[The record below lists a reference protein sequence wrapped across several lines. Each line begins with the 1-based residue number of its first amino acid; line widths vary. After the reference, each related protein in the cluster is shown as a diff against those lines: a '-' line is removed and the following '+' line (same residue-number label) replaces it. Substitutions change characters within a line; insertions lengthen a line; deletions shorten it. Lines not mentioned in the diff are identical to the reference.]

1 MVTLI
6 TGAAGFIGFH
16 LINRLLK
23 RGEKI
28 IGIDN
33 LSPYYDVNLKKSRL
47 NILKENKN
55 FFYKNVDISDFES
68 LKSCFKEDKIT
79 LVCHLAAQAGVRYA
93 LENPAEYV
101 NTNLVGHFNI
111 LENCKIF
118 GVKNLLYAS
127 SSSVYGGN
135 TKIPFSEKDNVDN
148 PVSLYAATKRSDELL
163 SSTYSNLYKIN
174 TIGLRFFTVYG
185 PWGRPDMATW
195 IFTERIL
202 NNQPIKVFNKGNMY
216 RDFTYID
223 DIIEGTMSI
232 YDFLSNTTNKVIS
245 DVYNIGNNS
254 PVNLLDF
261 INIIESSLGKTAT
274 KTMLPMQLGD
284 VEKTYADITKI
295 QTDFNFKPSTS
306 IKRGV
311 PKFLEWYK
319 KYHKL

>member
-79 LVCHLAAQAGVRYA
+79 LVCHLAAQAGVRYS

-245 DVYNIGNNS
+245 DVYNI
-254 PVNLLDF
+254 
-261 INIIESSLGKTAT
+261 
-274 KTMLPMQLGD
+274 
-284 VEKTYADITKI
+284 
-295 QTDFNFKPSTS
+295 
-306 IKRGV
+306 
-311 PKFLEWYK
+311 
-319 KYHKL
+319 

>member
-148 PVSLYAATKRSDELL
+148 PVSLYAATKRSDEIL

-216 RDFTYID
+216 RDFTYIE

-232 YDFLSNTTNKVIS
+232 YDFLSNTANTTNKVIS
-245 DVYNIGNNS
+245 DVYNIH
-254 PVNLLDF
+254 
-261 INIIESSLGKTAT
+261 E
-274 KTMLPMQLGD
+274 
-284 VEKTYADITKI
+284 
-295 QTDFNFKPSTS
+295 
-306 IKRGV
+306 
-311 PKFLEWYK
+311 
-319 KYHKL
+319 

>member
-79 LVCHLAAQAGVRYA
+79 LVCHLAAQAGVRYS

-163 SSTYSNLYKIN
+163 SSTYSNLYKMN

-261 INIIESSLGKTAT
+261 INIIESGLGKTAT

-306 IKRGV
+306 IKLGV

>member
-79 LVCHLAAQAGVRYA
+79 LVCHLAAQAGVRYS

-163 SSTYSNLYKIN
+163 SSTYSNLYKMN

-261 INIIESSLGKTAT
+261 INIIESGLFYRLDASNVL
-274 KTMLPMQLGD
+274 
-284 VEKTYADITKI
+284 EKNIASVIMPIGIDHKDFLKKGTIDEIVYEKCSHLLWEYKI
-295 QTDFNFKPSTS
+295 F
-306 IKRGV
+306 I
-311 PKFLEWYK
+311 
-319 KYHKL
+319 

>member
-79 LVCHLAAQAGVRYA
+79 LVCHLAAQAGVRYS

-163 SSTYSNLYKIN
+163 SSTYSNLYKMN

-261 INIIESSLGKTAT
+261 INIIESVKNYG
-274 KTMLPMQLGD
+274 
-284 VEKTYADITKI
+284 
-295 QTDFNFKPSTS
+295 F
-306 IKRGV
+306 
-311 PKFLEWYK
+311 
-319 KYHKL
+319 

>member
-101 NTNLVGHFNI
+101 NSNLVGHFYI
-111 LENCKIF
+111 LEN
-118 GVKNLLYAS
+118 Y
-127 SSSVYGGN
+127 Y
-135 TKIPFSEKDNVDN
+135 
-148 PVSLYAATKRSDELL
+148 
-163 SSTYSNLYKIN
+163 
-174 TIGLRFFTVYG
+174 
-185 PWGRPDMATW
+185 
-195 IFTERIL
+195 
-202 NNQPIKVFNKGNMY
+202 
-216 RDFTYID
+216 
-223 DIIEGTMSI
+223 
-232 YDFLSNTTNKVIS
+232 
-245 DVYNIGNNS
+245 
-254 PVNLLDF
+254 
-261 INIIESSLGKTAT
+261 
-274 KTMLPMQLGD
+274 
-284 VEKTYADITKI
+284 
-295 QTDFNFKPSTS
+295 
-306 IKRGV
+306 
-311 PKFLEWYK
+311 
-319 KYHKL
+319 

>member
-79 LVCHLAAQAGVRYA
+79 LVCHLAAQAGVRYS

-163 SSTYSNLYKIN
+163 SSTYSNLYKMN

-254 PVNLLDF
+254 PVNLLDY
-261 INIIESSLGKTAT
+261 INIIESGLGKTAT

-306 IKRGV
+306 IKHGI

>member
-79 LVCHLAAQAGVRYA
+79 LVCHLAAQAGVRYS

-163 SSTYSNLYKIN
+163 SSTYSNLYKMN

-261 INIIESSLGKTAT
+261 INIIESGLGKTAT

-306 IKRGV
+306 IKHGI